1 MTLYCIKHCVSVAM
15 KPNIESAR
23 ACKMINN
30 EFILNGQSSL
40 TCNIPLIIS
49 QKITLSVNL

>member
-1 MTLYCIKHCVSVAM
+1 MKYSVSVAM
-15 KPNIESAR
+15 KPNIETTR

-40 TCNIPLIIS
+40 ICNIALIIS
-49 QKITLSVNL
+49 EKITLSGNL